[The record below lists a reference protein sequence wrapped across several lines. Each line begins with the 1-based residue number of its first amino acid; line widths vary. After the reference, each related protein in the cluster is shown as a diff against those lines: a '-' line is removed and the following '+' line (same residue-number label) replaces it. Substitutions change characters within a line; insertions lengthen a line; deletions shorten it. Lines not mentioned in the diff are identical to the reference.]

1 MKRISALAFAIPALA
16 LSGPP
21 LSDADSGAVR
31 FLPTCLSISP
41 FRAVPALGRGS
52 PTPEDM
58 RDRVLVALNGGG
70 DSSWIARMAGS
81 CPESMAVLDIFQ
93 TPSDV
98 VAAPEGPTLRFRL
111 EWRHQPGQTEFFLGC
126 PNRIAPPVDS
136 IARQLRAVA
145 QQMSARV
152 SVRSTPEGTP
162 FRVEGIPGFG
172 EPMVTPLV
180 LKTPPGAFSVE
191 FSRDGLVRRVDTVV
205 SLGGF
210 YEIDA
215 DFRTSRID
223 PKVVRA
229 AHRTWPWWS
238 ATAVAGA
245 TAIFFEWRQIQA
257 QSAYSA
263 LGPGDPPERFAAK
276 WSDLRQ
282 ANLLRNGFLGLTLVL
297 GTGSAWLEWGRSR

>member
-1 MKRISALAFAIPALA
+1 MKLVSALVFAVPALA
-16 LSGPP
+16 LSGAP
-21 LSDADSGAVR
+21 LPDVDPGAVR

-41 FRAVPALGRGS
+41 FRAVSALGHGS
-52 PTPEDM
+52 PSPEDL
-58 RDRVLVALNGGG
+58 RDRVLAALNSHG
-70 DSSWIARMAGS
+70 DSAWIARTAGS
-81 CPESMAVLDIFQ
+81 CPDAMAVLDVFQ
-93 TPSDV
+93 APSDV
-98 VAAPEGPTLRFRL
+98 VAGPGGPTLRFRL
-111 EWRHQPGQTEFFLGC
+111 EWRHQPGQTEFFLPC
-126 PNRIAPPVDS
+126 PNRVAPPADS
-136 IARQLRAVA
+136 IALQLRAVA

-152 SVRSTPEGTP
+152 SVRSTPEGIP
-162 FRVEGIPGFG
+162 FRVEGWSGS
-172 EPMVTPLV
+172 ELDLVTPLV

-205 SLGGF
+205 SVGGL

-223 PKVVRA
+223 PKVVVV
-229 AHRTWPWWS
+229 AHTTWPWWG
-238 ATAVAGA
+238 ATAVAAAA
-245 TAIFFEWRQIQA
+245 TVFFEWRQTQA

-263 LGPGDPPERFAAK
+263 LGPGDPPERFSAK